1 MLWIYREAWVET
13 CLHRHNM
20 DKHTD
25 AQQILDNY
33 TFEAIYTQEKYGTYY
48 LSVTFSLFKI
58 YVL

>member
-1 MLWIYREAWVET
+1 
-13 CLHRHNM
+13 M